1 MKRIIAILLIVFTLF
16 ALASCSLIR
25 KATPKEEQ
33 TRPAETDSGN
43 VPDTKPA
50 DTGSE
55 ADDTPAV
62 RYTVDEAYELLSH
75 SFPDYKADEVKIE
88 RTDMIVAENDGTEYY
103 VFNVSLPKPAKTDTA
118 AESDTGDADTKETET
133 KAIEFAEPVHYYVS
147 VNGVVHNALVDNN
160 VDNQY
165 AKNVFIQKH
174 GEKDESG
181 HEYVLDYEGLL
192 KSQDNLCYN
201 FAVYKKISDDKKEY
215 YTNFLVTVD
224 GKYSAETVREH

>member
-33 TRPAETDSGN
+33 TRQADTGEGN
-43 VPDTKPA
+43 APESKPA
-50 DTGSE
+50 DTES
-55 ADDTPAV
+55 DSDNTPAV

-88 RTDMIVAENDGTEYY
+88 RTDLIVAENDGTEYY
-103 VFNVSLPKPAKTDTA
+103 VFNVSLAKKAETDTA
-118 AESDTGDADTKETET
+118 AESDTENADTKDTDT
-133 KAIEFAEPVHYYVS
+133 KAAEFAEPVHYYVS
-147 VNGVVHNALVDNN
+147 VNGVVHTELVDNN

-174 GEKDESG
+174 GEKDEAG
-181 HEYVLDYEGLL
+181 HEYVLEYEGLL

-224 GKYSAETVREH
+224 GKYSAETSRH